1 MKKCVFYGR
10 YSSVMQNE
18 QSIEGQLHVAEKY
31 ASENGYDIIGHYID
45 RAISGTSDKRPEFQ
59 RMISDSS
66 RGEFEAVLVYKLDRF
81 ARNRY
86 DSAIYKKKLRDNGI
100 RVISATEAITDSPEG
115 IIMEGILEAMD
126 EYYSAELGRKMRRG
140 KEESMKKGKFVNSVC
155 PYGYKVVDHR
165 LAIDE
170 ERAPIAM
177 EIFRRYAEGE
187 TQQAIVDSLNSR
199 GLVNSVGRRWNTM
212 NLSHMFNSQV
222 YLGKYRSGSLDADGI
237 APRFI
242 PDDIYNKVSQ
252 RRQTY
257 VNAHRKTYSGYDYYL
272 TGKLKCSC
280 GAGMS
285 GFCAYKGKYHYY
297 RCRNHCGIN
306 NIKADEL
313 HCTVCDAL
321 KFYFTADKVD
331 ELAKAAYEEYQKSS
345 PATSERESIE
355 HELSGVEQKL
365 QNAVNAILS
374 GINSKAIKD
383 TIEQLENRRDK
394 LRLAL
399 NDIAPQPPKLTL
411 EHFVYALGDIV
422 ERASEDDQRELIGTV
437 VNCVIV
443 SSEQTIICIN
453 LTDENNTPP
462 LEQILLRENSMP
474 QYTLIK
480 LLYEHYGYTA
490 LLNRNEF

>member
-31 ASENGYDIIGHYID
+31 AAENGYDIIGHYID
-45 RAISGTSDKRPEFQ
+45 RALSGTSDKRPEFQ

-100 RVISATEAITDSPEG
+100 RVISATETITDSPEG

-140 KEESMKKGKFVNSVC
+140 KEESMKKGRFVNSAC

-170 ERAPIAM
+170 EKAPVAL
-177 EIFRRYAEGE
+177 EIFRRYADGE
-187 TQQAIVDSLNSR
+187 TQKEIVDSLNSR
-199 GLVNSVGRRWNTM
+199 GMVNSVGKPWNTM

-222 YLGKYRSGSLDADGI
+222 YLGTYRSGSLDADGT
-237 APRFI
+237 APQFI
-242 PDDIYNKVSQ
+242 PEDIYNKVIQ
-252 RRQTY
+252 RRQNY
-257 VNAHRKTYSGYDYYL
+257 INAHRKTYSGYDYYL

-280 GAGMS
+280 GAGMT
-285 GFCAYKGKYHYY
+285 GFCSHKGKYHYY
-297 RCRNHCGIN
+297 RCREHCGIR
-306 NIKADEL
+306 NIIADDL
-313 HCTVCDAL
+313 HESVCDAL
-321 KFYFTADKVD
+321 KFYFTPDKVK
-331 ELAKAAYEEYQKSS
+331 ELAEAAYQEYQKSA
-345 PATSERESIE
+345 PVTNERETIE
-355 HELSGVEQKL
+355 HELSGIEQKL
-365 QNAVNAILS
+365 QNAVNAVLN
-374 GINSKAIKD
+374 GINSKALKD
-383 TIEQLENRRDK
+383 TIEQLESRRDK

-399 NDIAPQPPKLTL
+399 NDLAPQPPKLTL
-411 EHFVYALGDIV
+411 EHFTFVLSRIV
-422 ERASEDDQRELIGTV
+422 ECTSVNGKKELINTV
-437 VNCVIV
+437 VDCVIV
-443 SSEQTIICIN
+443 SPDQTVVCIN

-462 LEQILLRENSMP
+462 LEQILLRRNIMP
-474 QYTLIK
+474 LTIIQSKIFFSCGWIYIS
-480 LLYEHYGYTA
+480 A
-490 LLNRNEF
+490 